1 MMKARSIDLT
11 TKTKKPPV
19 TGENL
24 IWQII
29 AYTCMVMFTFLTIAP
44 LLWTFLSSLKPHAL
58 IIQRPFNLFVEW
70 SLSNY
75 FTAWELGE
83 MGILFLNSILY
94 STVATVITVFLSLS
108 AGYAF
113 SKFGFRISKVFYAF
127 FAAGLLITVHSV
139 LVPIFVMEN
148 WLNIDNTRLGVL
160 IPYIGFGMPF
170 QVFLATSFIRNL
182 PTSLEEAA
190 RIDGAGYL
198 QIFWRIVLP
207 MSTPVAVTML
217 IYAFLG
223 NWNEFVLIMVLTS
236 DSAIRSLPAGIN
248 AFAGGMARN
257 YGFQFAALC
266 IGTLPMIIF
275 YAVFRRQI
283 AKGFAAGSI
292 KE

>member
-1 MMKARSIDLT
+1 MKT
-11 TKTKKPPV
+11 TSAILINKHKSPILSR
-19 TGENL
+19 ENRP
-24 IWQII
+24 WRII
-29 AYTCMVMFTFLTIAP
+29 AYSFMTLFTFLTIAP

-58 IIQRPFNLFVEW
+58 IIQKPFDLFVEW

-75 FTAWELGE
+75 VTAWELGE
-83 MGILFLNSILY
+83 MGILFINSVLY
-94 STVATVITVFLSLS
+94 STIATVVTVFLALAS
-108 AGYAF
+108 GYAF
-113 SKFGFRISKVFYAF
+113 SKFGYRISKVLYGF

-248 AFAGGMARN
+248 ALPGGMARY

-266 IGTLPMIIF
+266 IGTLPMILF
-275 YAVFRRQI
+275 YVVFRRQI